1 MKEKIS
7 SSLEDY
13 LEALLSLEDENKH
26 IKMSDVALTVGV
38 SKAGVHKAIQVLKE
52 RELVKQEKY
61 KPLTLTDKGR
71 KLAINVRNRH
81 NIIKK
86 FLVEFLEIDG
96 EVAETEACKMEH
108 GISQD
113 TVNKLQIFMEN
124 IEK

>member
-13 LEALLSLEDENKH
+13 LEALLSLEDEKKH
-26 IKMSDVALTVGV
+26 IKMSEVALTVGV

-52 RELVKQEKY
+52 RKLVEQEKY
-61 KPLTLTDKGR
+61 KPLMLTDKGR
-71 KLAINVRNRH
+71 ALAINVRNRH

-86 FLVEFLEIDG
+86 FLIHFLEIDVN
-96 EVAETEACKMEH
+96 VAETEACKMEH

-113 TVNKLQIFMEN
+113 TVNKLQLFMEN
-124 IEK
+124 LEK